1 MKHVGAAKANFF
13 RYFVPAAAAV
23 AGALFFNESIWIT
36 QIVGGLVIILGLV
49 WIGTERKQQIPPIM
63 KISKSNR

>member
-1 MKHVGAAKANFF
+1 
-13 RYFVPAAAAV
+13 V

-36 QIVGGLVIILGLV
+36 QIVGGLIIILGLV

-63 KISKSNR
+63 KISNSNR